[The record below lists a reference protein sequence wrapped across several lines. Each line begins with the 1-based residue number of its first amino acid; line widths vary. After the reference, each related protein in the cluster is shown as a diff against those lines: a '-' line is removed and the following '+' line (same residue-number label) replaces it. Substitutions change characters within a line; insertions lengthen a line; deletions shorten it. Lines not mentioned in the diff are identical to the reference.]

1 MKVYLGPYKNW
12 IGPYQLTSFLKPI
25 IGEDRTEKVG
35 DWLNSTWVADF
46 CQWVDSKRKRKIS
59 VRVDGYDVWGA
70 DHTLAFII
78 HPVLVELKK
87 HKHGHPLVD
96 DEDVPENIRCTSA
109 RPLTEDEKNRG
120 CLDEFAEA
128 RWDWVL
134 EEMIWAFEQHTMD
147 DEWQTQYESGNH
159 DFRVDE
165 EGNFSVGPNHTYVAD
180 YEGIKKHRERMANGR
195 RLFAKYYE
203 SLWD

>member
-1 MKVYLGPYKNW
+1 MKVYLGPYINW
-12 IGPYQLTSFLKPI
+12 IGPYQIADLLRPV
-25 IGEDRTEKVG
+25 IGEDRAHRLG
-35 DWLNSTWVADF
+35 DSLAKTWVAKV
-46 CQWVDSKRKRKIS
+46 CTWVDEKRKRKIS

-70 DHTLAFII
+70 DHTLALII

-87 HKHGHPLVD
+87 QKHGHPLVD
-96 DEDVPENIRCTSA
+96 DEDVPENIRSTSA
-109 RPLTEDEKNRG
+109 RSPTEEEKNTG
-120 CLDEFAEA
+120 QLDEFAEA

-134 EEMIWAFEQHTMD
+134 DEMIWAFEQHTND
-147 DEWQTQYESGNH
+147 DEWQAQYESGVH
-159 DFRVDE
+159 DFKIDDDGRLVT
-165 EGNFSVGPNHTYVAD
+165 GPNHTYVAD